1 MPLHNGGCPRRASTS
16 RACRIAWPRRARRTP
31 AWSNGPRRWPPKCI
45 RLEDAARDLESRV
58 EARGT
63 ERTNKASERA
73 ALDVATAE
81 ALARLDQAV
90 AAIDALRQ
98 DVRSAEEAAAALRE
112 RVDAEE
118 ARVRLA
124 RATLDGA
131 RTAAVELEVVRATA
145 DSDLAHLT
153 ATCYEAVQAP
163 LDEVLAEVEQLE
175 RDGAADS
182 GQPHAP
188 GRRSR

>member
-1 MPLHNGGCPRRASTS
+1 M
-16 RACRIAWPRRARRTP
+16 
-31 AWSNGPRRWPPKCI
+31 I

-90 AAIDALRQ
+90 AAMDTLRQ
-98 DVRSAEEAAAALRE
+98 DVRSAEETAATLRE

-131 RTAAVELEVVRATA
+131 RTAAVELEVVRAPPP
-145 DSDLAHLT
+145 T
-153 ATCYEAVQAP
+153 ATSCT
-163 LDEVLAEVEQLE
+163 
-175 RDGAADS
+175 
-182 GQPHAP
+182 
-188 GRRSR
+188 